1 MILTLF
7 LPNYNFIYTNSHLTN
22 KLVSQMFCILWY
34 SSTFVLQL
42 RPAVIHFT
50 ILIGPRTLFTINS
63 PLTGIEFKSFDLRW
77 SFYISVPKCVNAR
90 KFAVKRY
97 QDAHDGLPIAAFT
110 CAQLESRGQPRQ
122 QRSRR
127 QPDEDARLLLPDCSK
142 SGVCIWTAFL
152 TDWKLTSVK
161 IELMMI
167 KYNLLAETVICLTV
181 S

>member
-1 MILTLF
+1 MCF
-7 LPNYNFIYTNSHLTN
+7 NCGPR
-22 KLVSQMFCILWY
+22 WY
-34 SSTFVLQL
+34 
-42 RPAVIHFT
+42 IFT

-63 PLTGIEFKSFDLRW
+63 PLTRIEFESPDLKW
-77 SFYISVPKCVNAR
+77 YFYISVPKCVNAR
-90 KFAVKRY
+90 KFEVERY

-127 QPDEDARLLLPDCSK
+127 QPDKDARLLLPDCFK
-142 SGVCIWTAFL
+142 SGVCIWKASL
-152 TDWKLTSVK
+152 TDWDNTWKLTSVK

-167 KYNLLAETVICLTV
+167 KYNLLVETVICLTV